1 MWGAVANG
9 LMSLISNAEFSAL
22 TGVRGKL
29 TCNGREESQTE
40 PRQPGKGVCLFYLPL
55 LLVLA
60 WPSFQLAPGPFGMW
74 VMSMQRESP
83 SRLLLQLPRRRK
95 KPTHMHEQT
104 SMPTHV
110 HAHTHAYMCALTH
123 TCAHIHTLTCKPGP
137 AVEMASNICSLTV
150 FSWKELEKV
159 CMEYFPPSQH

>member
-40 PRQPGKGVCLFYLPL
+40 PRQPEKGVYLFYLPL

-74 VMSMQRESP
+74 VMSMQRKSP

-104 SMPTHV
+104 HMPTHV
-110 HAHTHAYMCALTH
+110 HAHTHMPTCVHSHTH
-123 TCAHIHTLTCKPGP
+123 AHTYTLSPANQAQQLKWPLISAVWQPSPGR
-137 AVEMASNICSLTV
+137 S
-150 FSWKELEKV
+150 
-159 CMEYFPPSQH
+159 